1 MNPEFEVLGMGRRPM
16 NSEDFRKKTGESKDT
31 PDFSESGWTDFE
43 TRLHHMVGDTKYPKF
58 YPRLRVRLEE
68 MQN

>member
-1 MNPEFEVLGMGRRPM
+1 LAFVLGIGRTPM
-16 NSEDFRKKTGESKDT
+16 SSKDFRKKTGESKDT

-43 TRLHHMVGDTKYPKF
+43 TRLHYVIGDIDDPKF
-58 YPRLRVRLEE
+58 FPRLRFRLEE